1 MLGNV
6 LLFILLT
13 PGLIL
18 TIPPGPNGI
27 FFSGETS
34 IDAVLTATV
43 LFAAAI
49 YYRNKVPLLRR
60 ILDAADAVY

>member
-1 MLGNV
+1 MLGHI

-13 PGLIL
+13 PGFVL

-34 IDAVLTATV
+34 VDAILTAMV

-49 YYRNKVPLLRR
+49 YYRNKIPLLRR
-60 ILDAADAVY
+60 ILDAADTIY

>member
-1 MLGNV
+1 MLAHI

-13 PGLIL
+13 PGMIL

-34 IDAVLTATV
+34 IDAVLTAAV
-43 LFAAAI
+43 LFAGII
-49 YYRNKVPLLRR
+49 YYKKKIPVIRNIIAV
-60 ILDAADAVY
+60 LDYIY

>member
-6 LLFILLT
+6 LLFFLLT
-13 PGLIL
+13 PGVIL
-18 TIPPGPNGI
+18 TIPPGSKGI

-34 IDAVLTATV
+34 LDAVLSAVV

-49 YYRNKVPLLRR
+49 YYKNKIPLLRK

>member
-49 YYRNKVPLLRR
+49 YYRN
-60 ILDAADAVY
+60 